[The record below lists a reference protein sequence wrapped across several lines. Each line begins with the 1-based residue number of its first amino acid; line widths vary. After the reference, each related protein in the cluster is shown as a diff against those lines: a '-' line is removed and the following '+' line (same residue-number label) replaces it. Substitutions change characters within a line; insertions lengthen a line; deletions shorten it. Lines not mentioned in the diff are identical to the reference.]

1 LRAEGVEAEQK
12 VGLMVERSLEMMV
25 GVYGILKA
33 GGAYVPIDP
42 SLPEERIRFMLED
55 SGAQVL
61 LTQGHLQERVSFEG
75 KRVIL
80 DAEESY
86 SEDGANLEPVAG
98 PRNVAYV
105 IYTSGTTG
113 KPKGVMV
120 EHHSVINR
128 LMWMQKAY
136 PIASADT
143 ILQKTAITFDVS
155 VWELFWWS
163 WVGSKVCLLP
173 VGGEKNPEEIVE
185 TIARNN
191 VSTLHFVPSM
201 LDVFLEYVGSS
212 GGKASGKL
220 ASLRQ
225 VFASGEALTP
235 AQVSKFRR
243 EVGDTRLINLYGPTE
258 ATVDV
263 SYYECTAGE

>member
-1 LRAEGVEAEQK
+1 
-12 VGLMVERSLEMMV
+12 
-25 GVYGILKA
+25 
-33 GGAYVPIDP
+33 DP

-86 SEDGANLEPVAG
+86 GEDGTNLEPVAG
-98 PRNVAYV
+98 PHNVAYV

-136 PIASADT
+136 PIASSDT

-155 VWELFWWS
+155 VWELF
-163 WVGSKVCLLP
+163 
-173 VGGEKNPEEIVE
+173 
-185 TIARNN
+185 
-191 VSTLHFVPSM
+191 
-201 LDVFLEYVGSS
+201 
-212 GGKASGKL
+212 
-220 ASLRQ
+220 
-225 VFASGEALTP
+225 
-235 AQVSKFRR
+235 
-243 EVGDTRLINLYGPTE
+243 
-258 ATVDV
+258 
-263 SYYECTAGE
+263 